1 MSDAQR
7 LRSGA
12 VLCVVLGLIMASC
25 ATTIETTPPTVI
37 SRNVTAVRFQ
47 DNPILTP
54 QSSLSLGTNLNGPSL
69 IRVPA
74 WLERPLGRYYL
85 YFAHHRGTL
94 IRLAYADRLSGPW
107 HVYEPGTLQLSE
119 APSWHDHIASPDVHV
134 DEVRREIRM
143 YFHCPTSS
151 PGSSPQRT
159 FLAVSN
165 DGLHFSAAAKSLGR
179 PYFRVFQWVGYHYAI
194 ARTGVFLRSRDGAE
208 RFESGPALLFSH
220 DGRYVLRHAAVDLR
234 GETLWVYY
242 SRIGDR
248 PERILVS
255 RIHLTS
261 DWTTWRAS
269 DPKDVLSPEIEYEG
283 AHLPLRALEVGEA
296 RGPVR
301 ELREPAIFRE
311 GENTYLL
318 YSVAGESGIAMA
330 ELRVQE
336 GR

>member
-1 MSDAQR
+1 MHTR

-25 ATTIETTPPTVI
+25 ATTIGITPPTVI
-37 SRNVTAVRFQ
+37 SLNVTAVRSQ
-47 DNPILTP
+47 DNPILTL
-54 QSSLSLGTNLNGPSL
+54 QSSPSLGTNLNGPSL

-74 WLERPLGRYYL
+74 WMERPLGRYYL
-85 YFAHHRGTL
+85 YFAHHRGTF

-119 APSWHDHIASPDVHV
+119 APSCHAHVASPDVHV
-134 DEVRREIRM
+134 DEVRHEIRM

-151 PGSSPQRT
+151 PGFGPQRT
-159 FLAVSN
+159 FLAVSH
-165 DGLHFSAAAKSLGR
+165 DGLHFSAAAKSLGP

-194 ARTGVFLRSRDGAE
+194 ARTGVFLRSPDGAG
-208 RFESGPALLFSH
+208 RFESGPALLFSR

-255 RIHLTS
+255 RIHLTP

-269 DPKDVLSPEIEYEG
+269 DPEDVLSPELEYEG
-283 AHLPLRALEVGEA
+283 VHLPLRASEVGEA
-296 RGPVR
+296 RGPLR
-301 ELREPAIFRE
+301 ELRDPAIFRE
-311 GENTYLL
+311 GEDTYLL

-336 GR
+336 WR